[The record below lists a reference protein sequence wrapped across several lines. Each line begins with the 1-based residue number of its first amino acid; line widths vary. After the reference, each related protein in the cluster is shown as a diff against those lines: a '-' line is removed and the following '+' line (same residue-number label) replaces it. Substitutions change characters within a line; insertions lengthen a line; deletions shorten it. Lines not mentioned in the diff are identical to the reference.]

1 MTGGQDVQPTY
12 AEDEAQGEVEHWRQF
27 AKEQSGGGG
36 RRRGPR
42 FDQRLKIAGAAGAA
56 LLLLVLAIWRPW
68 SGGSGLS
75 AGDKALGGSRSEVL
89 VQLRDNAGRAIGSA
103 VIQHDRTQGRGAVVG
118 LPDDLAVDVP
128 DLNVDS
134 ALAGGTITLGGA
146 LKAAGESLTR
156 DAVADVLGVD
166 VAGSFVLDVPT
177 FANVVTRLG
186 GIDLKV
192 DSPVTVNGTLVAQ
205 PGSGPVELSGDAAV
219 AYAALPQGASS
230 TRAGRFAQILEGII
244 AKVPQDYDLAADL
257 VDAVGLIGNGTLSPE
272 RLAAIL
278 SGAARDRADGALKT
292 AVLPV
297 QADGLLDVTGAAPLV
312 RSLLGGQLTG
322 RTDVT
327 PRVLVQMA
335 VSAEGSARDSLRE
348 RARAD
353 VLNAGYR
360 FVEGGF
366 LPPESRSV
374 ITVYGGRGI
383 GEGLALA
390 FGLDPS
396 VVRAGKGDGVAD
408 AVVVL
413 GSDYR
418 P

>member
-1 MTGGQDVQPTY
+1 VTGGQDVQPTY
-12 AEDEAQGEVEHWRQF
+12 AEDEAQGELAHWRQF
-27 AKEQSGGGG
+27 AKQQGGGG
-36 RRRGPR
+36 RRHGPR
-42 FDQRLKIAGAAGAA
+42 LDPRLKIAGAAGVA

-75 AGDKALGGSRSEVL
+75 AGDKALGGPRAEVL
-89 VQLRDNAGRAIGSA
+89 VQLRDVAGRAIGSA
-103 VIQHDRTQGRGAVVG
+103 VIQHDRTQDRGAVVG

-134 ALAGGTITLGGA
+134 ALAGGPITLGGA

-186 GIDLKV
+186 GIDVKI
-192 DSPVTVNGTLVAQ
+192 DSPVTVNGTVVAQ
-205 PGSGPVELSGDAAV
+205 PGSRPVELSGDAAV
-219 AYAALPQGASS
+219 AYAALPQGAST
-230 TRAGRFAQILEGII
+230 TRAGRFVQVVEGII
-244 AKVPQDYDLAADL
+244 AKVPQDYDLAADF
-257 VDAVGLIGNGTLSPE
+257 VDAVGLIGNGTLTPE
-272 RLAAIL
+272 GLAAIL
-278 SGAARDRADGALKT
+278 SGAARDRADGALKS

-297 QADGLLDVTGAAPLV
+297 QADGLLDVTRAAPLV
-312 RSLLGGQLTG
+312 RSMLGGKLTG

-335 VSAEGSARDSLRE
+335 VSAEGSTRDSLRE

-353 VLNAGYR
+353 VLNAGFR

-366 LPPESRSV
+366 LPPQSRSV
-374 ITVYGGRGI
+374 ITVYGGKGI
-383 GEGLALA
+383 GDGLALA
-390 FGLDPS
+390 LGLDAS
-396 VVRAGKGDGVAD
+396 VAHAGKGDGVAD